1 MKVLNQKKLYVLF
14 AKKIVDYKIIL
25 YDCKGGHKLN
35 NLFLDDFNNTQ
46 MINESD
52 IICSDCHEQNKYKSY
67 QKKFFKCL
75 TCEQNLCPLCNQKH
89 NKQHITIDYDQKNY
103 KCRLHNDIYTLYCKN
118 CKINICM
125 NCFPSHDKSNHE
137 IIDYKS
143 IIPDNNKINNE
154 LNELRNDINILN
166 EFINNVMEK
175 LQKVKEKMELF
186 YLINSEIFKHYIIQN
201 KNYQILKNIK
211 EIRNNI
217 ERSNI
222 KDIINNESIGDK
234 IEKLL
239 DIYDKMTKED
249 PNHNIIINN
258 KNNKEINLSKKN
270 TIPSEEKRRNTLC
283 SSTKDLKINDIKLN
297 DNNENNSNKKKLDN
311 KPKEIKNNNKKRL
324 STKPF
329 NEIGIKNNEKNKQT
343 EKIKDKK
350 KTNEKNNEKPKS
362 SKNINEMHK
371 ISKKINENNKLAQK
385 SNENNKPKE
394 ENNENI
400 KPTEIIN
407 EKNNIIEEVDAN
419 LENLDENE
427 IIIKYKINKSE
438 KEIKIFG
445 DKFVSNN
452 EKNCTIKFDNEIMKI
467 KEKLEIPKTYKNKEE
482 IEIKLI
488 NIFIK

>member
-1 MKVLNQKKLYVLF
+1 MTESEVIYQIDQQIINIQCLNNEKMEEINRKFCQKVGEEANNLIFLHDGKQLSPDLTFDEESNNEDKNLNKMNVIVYKRNTIIQRNNNNIESIKSKEIICPF
-14 AKKIVDYKIIL
+14 CKENCRFSIVDYKIIL

-249 PNHNIIINN
+249 PNHNIII
-258 KNNKEINLSKKN
+258 KITKILCFFFS
-270 TIPSEEKRRNTLC
+270 TL
-283 SSTKDLKINDIKLN
+283 DLI
-297 DNNENNSNKKKLDN
+297 
-311 KPKEIKNNNKKRL
+311 
-324 STKPF
+324 
-329 NEIGIKNNEKNKQT
+329 Q
-343 EKIKDKK
+343 
-350 KTNEKNNEKPKS
+350 
-362 SKNINEMHK
+362 NIE
-371 ISKKINENNKLAQK
+371 
-385 SNENNKPKE
+385 
-394 ENNENI
+394 
-400 KPTEIIN
+400 
-407 EKNNIIEEVDAN
+407 
-419 LENLDENE
+419 
-427 IIIKYKINKSE
+427 
-438 KEIKIFG
+438 
-445 DKFVSNN
+445 
-452 EKNCTIKFDNEIMKI
+452 
-467 KEKLEIPKTYKNKEE
+467 
-482 IEIKLI
+482 
-488 NIFIK
+488 